1 MAESQIQRYSFNDWR
16 QMLLENSLFHYN
28 MFNKNED
35 SGIIILFQV
44 ICLMLKRSNPSSE
57 SKRLIKILENR
68 TRSYEKCEILKQH
81 NKLKDELY
89 SFDPN
94 QSLGLD
100 IFYNI
105 HFKNPGWEEEL
116 RKIMIDQK
124 IIPEKQPDIQKQ
136 EESETN
142 FKIVSVKRTE
152 GVKRGHCN
160 KIVKKTHHEYMEN
173 SSSSGESET
182 EIESMV

>member
-1 MAESQIQRYSFNDWR
+1 MAESQIQRYSFNDWK
-16 QMLLENSLFHYN
+16 QMLLENSLFHYK
-28 MFNKNED
+28 MFDKNED

-57 SKRLIKILENR
+57 SKRLIKILESR
-68 TRSYEKCEILKQH
+68 TRSYERCEILKHH
-81 NKLKDELY
+81 NKLKDELDT
-89 SFDPN
+89 FDPN
-94 QSLGLD
+94 QSFGLD

-105 HFKNPGWEEEL
+105 HFKNPDWEEEL

-142 FKIVSVKRTE
+142 SKIVSVKRAK
-152 GVKRGHCN
+152 GFKRRYFN
-160 KIVKKTHHEYMEN
+160 RIVKKTHHEYMEN
-173 SSSSGESET
+173 NSSSGESET
-182 EIESMV
+182 EMESTV